1 MYNLSIANMKTNV
14 QFVDEPALHF
24 VDRRSQVWLE
34 CNGDPVEL
42 RLVAVVATRESIR
55 GIELVKSA
63 RAATEL
69 TKRSGSADLTRPRLC
84 SKRCA
89 KGMRPC

>member
-14 QFVDEPALHF
+14 QFVDEPAVHF

-42 RLVAVVATRESIR
+42 RLVAVIATREPTP
-55 GIELVKSA
+55 GIELAKFIC
-63 RAATEL
+63 
-69 TKRSGSADLTRPRLC
+69 PRCHRTHESL
-84 SKRCA
+84 RF
-89 KGMRPC
+89 R